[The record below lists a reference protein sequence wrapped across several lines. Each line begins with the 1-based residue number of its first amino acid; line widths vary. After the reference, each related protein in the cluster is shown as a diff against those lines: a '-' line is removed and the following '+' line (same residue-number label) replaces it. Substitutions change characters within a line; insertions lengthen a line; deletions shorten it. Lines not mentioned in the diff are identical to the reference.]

1 VNVKHGA
8 KTAGSVFIPI
18 NLGLSLASDD
28 DFALPPS
35 FLEEEEEEDKDED
48 KEELIQ

>member
-35 FLEEEEEEDKDED
+35 FLEEEEEDKDED